1 ELGRFMTEALTQP
14 QHVDDAV
21 QPSRVGFGAGDGGGE
36 GDVLF
41 CGEGGQEV
49 ELLEDEAD
57 LVAAEFG
64 EGFVAQAGDGGVA
77 DGDGAAVG
85 GVESG
90 QAVHERRLARA
101 RGAHDG
107 GELAGVELDG
117 DVAERDDLRLTDTI
131 GLPEALGGDG
141 GCLYRGCGGHDALS
155 FDDGVPEDEV
165 K

>member
-1 ELGRFMTEALTQP
+1 
-14 QHVDDAV
+14 
-21 QPSRVGFGAGDGGGE
+21 
-36 GDVLF
+36 
-41 CGEGGQEV
+41 
-49 ELLEDEAD
+49 
-57 LVAAEFG
+57 
-64 EGFVAQAGDGGVA
+64 GDGGVA

-131 GLPEALGGDG
+131 GPPQFGGG
-141 GCLYRGCGGHDALS
+141 HGRTGEGRGWGIREWHGIAFPGQCSLRMATRLWTGGCGGFGPRAGLRLI
-155 FDDGVPEDEV
+155 PEVEPSPGNRPNCRGGSSRVDRREGEGAAPWRRPLILV
-165 K
+165 SLQE